1 MKLVIETEYHDE
13 INTLINAAKV
23 NSEIFNIH
31 TALRNYIKHSDR
43 NAESDADMLQQIY
56 QELSLIVYED

>member
-1 MKLVIETEYHDE
+1 MKLVIETEDHDE

-23 NSEIFNIH
+23 NGEIFSIH
-31 TALRNYIKHSDR
+31 NALRNYIKYSDR